1 MSRERLLI
9 AAYIMASERNG
20 TLYVGV
26 TSSLYYRVWQ
36 HKSGRFEGFSK
47 QYGCTRLVWF
57 ERFERVTNAI
67 HREKQLKRY
76 LRRWKLNLIETDN
89 PEWRDLSD
97 DFFEDWLEIA
107 PELKPLV

>member
-76 LRRWKLNLIETDN
+76 LRRWKLNLIRPTIQSGAIC
-89 PEWRDLSD
+89 RTISSRIGSRLRRS
-97 DFFEDWLEIA
+97 
-107 PELKPLV
+107 